1 MFTNPSNRSIDSRI
15 GQPWSNEED
24 KQLLEEIG
32 VKLDISEIASTHK
45 RTVKGIKLRLIHN
58 AIQAIEK
65 GLFDVEHAATH
76 YGISQLDIK
85 EQQEKKVKEIRIS
98 TFKENQPVYHEKYLE
113 LLTEIRDSLKVLT
126 QHICSQSI
134 AQSIQQQQ
142 QQQQHLENVAY
153 SSNNIVEGRPKKQE
167 TVSAPPSPLKPIVK
181 IIKKTTL
188 PTLKTS
194 ESMPSLPLLSQ
205 QTSLKG
211 QQSDDHETLT
221 MPFPKLKV
229 EVP

>member
-1 MFTNPSNRSIDSRI
+1 MYTNLSNRSTDTRI

-32 VKLDISEIASTHK
+32 AKLDISEIASTHK
-45 RTVKGIKLRLIHN
+45 RTVKGIKLRVIHN
-58 AIQAIEK
+58 AVQAIEK
-65 GLFDVEHAATH
+65 GLFDREKAIEHF
-76 YGISQLDIK
+76 GISRLDI
-85 EQQEKKVKEIRIS
+85 EEYNAKKAKKLRVDN
-98 TFKENQPVYHEKYLE
+98 FKDKQPEYHEKYLE
-113 LLTEIRDSLKVLT
+113 LLTEIKDSLKILT
-126 QHICSQSI
+126 QHICSQHSPV
-134 AQSIQQQQ
+134 QSLHQPQSKQLKSPIDIPTQ
-142 QQQQHLENVAY
+142 
-153 SSNNIVEGRPKKQE
+153 QE